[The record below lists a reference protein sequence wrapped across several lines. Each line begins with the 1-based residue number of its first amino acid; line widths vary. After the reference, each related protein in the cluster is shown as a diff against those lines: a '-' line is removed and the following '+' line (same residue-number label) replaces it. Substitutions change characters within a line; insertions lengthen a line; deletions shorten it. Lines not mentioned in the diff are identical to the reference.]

1 MVLREGASAWSDP
14 NMLVAWPGGVETW
27 ALNLVLSFHELVR
40 DQRRYLGII
49 SNFTGLPLEVS
60 SVVTAVER
68 HLRRTEMA
76 AQHFTVT

>member
-1 MVLREGASAWSDP
+1 MYPKMMQSWRKR
-14 NMLVAWPGGVETW
+14 WPRSSI
-27 ALNLVLSFHELVR
+27 LVLSFHELVR